1 MKLGTSII
9 LSFMDDFSGVCNAV
23 QECFTHGRTSFKIGV
38 SPLRSC
44 HCFIN
49 KFMQYPKC
57 FAVISPVFTASFL
70 GVEFTSRNHFLC
82 SSIRSNSSSFNFYP
96 ERAAIHSRFQVPHL
110 DSSLVNSSTSAV
122 PSFTEALSPQCHPG
136 QLEQTPLPNSYYCCP
151 FDLFP

>member
-57 FAVISPVFTASFL
+57 FAVISPVFTTSFL

-96 ERAAIHSRFQVPHL
+96 ERASIHSRFQVPHL
-110 DSSLVNSSTSAV
+110 ILVLLLIPAHLQFLPYRSLKPSVSSRTVRTNSSSK
-122 PSFTEALSPQCHPG
+122 L
-136 QLEQTPLPNSYYCCP
+136 LLLLP
-151 FDLFP
+151 F